1 MFGLTPPYI
10 LVRNAKKTIGVLRVA
25 EAVMGI
31 HKIAENKMYS
41 TCDDSEC
48 AVDLVA
54 EMFMLNMNTA
64 QDIWNMVDRVV
75 RLCLCKHIGHDKEND
90 VGMIKKIIMNRL
102 RDELAVPTYFDNL
115 ERCSVQTCVVVLSRE
130 ITLDYVRNA
139 HYSRSS
145 ISDIF
150 KSMNVN
156 VSGAEEY
163 LDGLDEMFSP
173 SQKCVLRLLY
183 GEGCTVRQAAGML
196 GVSSDE
202 VLALQWQ
209 AMERLQ
215 QEWRFLK
222 SGGAYQ

>member
-1 MFGLTPPYI
+1 
-10 LVRNAKKTIGVLRVA
+10 
-25 EAVMGI
+25 
-31 HKIAENKMYS
+31 MYS
-41 TCDDSEC
+41 PCDDSES
-48 AVDLVA
+48 AVDFVA
-54 EMFMLNMNTA
+54 EMFMLNMSTA

-75 RLCLCKHIGHDKEND
+75 RLCLCKHLGHDNEHD
-90 VGMIKKIIMNRL
+90 VVMVKKIIMNRL
-102 RDELAVPTYFDNL
+102 RDELAIPTYFDNL

-130 ITLDYVRNA
+130 ITLDYIRNA
-139 HYSRSS
+139 HYSKSS
-145 ISDIF
+145 ISEIF

-196 GVSSDE
+196 GVSADE

-222 SGGAYQ
+222 AGGAYQ

>member
-1 MFGLTPPYI
+1 MFGPTLPYI
-10 LVRNAKKTIGVLRVA
+10 MVRNAKKTIGVLRVA
-25 EAVMGI
+25 EVMVGT
-31 HKIAENKMYS
+31 HKCAEITMHS
-41 TCDDSEC
+41 TCDDFEC
-48 AVDLVA
+48 AVDFVA
-54 EMFMLNMNTA
+54 EMFMLNMSTA
-64 QDIWNMVDRVV
+64 VDIWNMVDRVV
-75 RLCLCKHIGHDKEND
+75 RICLCKHVGHDKEID
-90 VGMIKKIIMNRL
+90 VGMIKKIIMNKL

-130 ITLDYVRNA
+130 IALDYIRNA

-145 ISDIF
+145 ISEIF
-150 KSMNVN
+150 RCMNVN

-183 GEGCTVRQAAGML
+183 GEGCTVHQAANML

-202 VLALQWQ
+202 VLTLQWQ

-222 SGGAYQ
+222 TGGAYQ